1 MEVLTGLG
9 KTILSTENEKQLLD
23 QSVKTIL
30 AYKPILARI
39 LKETAVECKDM
50 SPDDIEVCI
59 EGEVQIS
66 SIYVDSGLSNT
77 EENNISEKI
86 DGLNTEAYINDEG
99 LARYDIRTYLRI
111 PDSTGK
117 KQIKLI
123 INVES
128 QNKDKP
134 GYDISLR
141 ALFYCCRMISSQ
153 QDIEFTTNTDDPVK
167 YGNIK
172 KVYSIWICTSTAE
185 ARANS
190 VEKYDLR
197 REFLFGHN
205 DDNPRYDILTAVI
218 VNVGRNCDPKDTES
232 ALIRMLSVLF
242 DKQIT
247 TTEKFNKLK
256 NEHGLKLTKEIQEEV
271 TTMCNYADAVE
282 QEGINI
288 GFKQGI
294 EQGIEQGI
302 KKSLAALVRSLK
314 VYIKDFESLYSA
326 VISNEEYKDVTRD
339 EVKNCLIQDQS

>member
-1 MEVLTGLG
+1 
-9 KTILSTENEKQLLD
+9 
-23 QSVKTIL
+23 
-30 AYKPILARI
+30 
-39 LKETAVECKDM
+39 
-50 SPDDIEVCI
+50 
-59 EGEVQIS
+59 
-66 SIYVDSGLSNT
+66 
-77 EENNISEKI
+77 
-86 DGLNTEAYINDEG
+86 
-99 LARYDIRTYLRI
+99 
-111 PDSTGK
+111 
-117 KQIKLI
+117 
-123 INVES
+123 
-128 QNKDKP
+128 
-134 GYDISLR
+134 
-141 ALFYCCRMISSQ
+141 MISAQ
-153 QDIEFTTNTDDPVK
+153 HDIEFTTNTDDPVK

-185 ARANS
+185 TRANS

-242 DKQIT
+242 DKKIT

-282 QEGINI
+282 QEGISI
-288 GFKQGI
+288 GV
-294 EQGIEQGI
+294 ERGI
-302 KKSLAALVRSLK
+302 KKGLAALVRSLK